1 MGWRG
6 GSIGG
11 NVDAEKIDRILP
23 DRVLLF
29 RLLKYFIIHKKYF
42 IIVFISSVIT
52 SSSYIIGPIIIGYS
66 VDNYVFPMNSIGTDY
81 SGLMLTVALFFLV
94 QIVNQGH

>member
-29 RLLKYFIIHKKYF
+29 RLLKYFVIHRKYF
-42 IIVFISSVIT
+42 IIVFHLNKFLNISK
-52 SSSYIIGPIIIGYS
+52 
-66 VDNYVFPMNSIGTDY
+66 
-81 SGLMLTVALFFLV
+81 LK
-94 QIVNQGH
+94 

>member
-29 RLLKYFIIHKKYF
+29 RLLKYFVIHRKYF

-52 SSSYIIGPIIIGYS
+52 SSSYIIGPI
-66 VDNYVFPMNSIGTDY
+66 
-81 SGLMLTVALFFLV
+81 MLFDFYYLELLT
-94 QIVNQGH
+94 

>member
-29 RLLKYFIIHKKYF
+29 RLLKYFVIHRKYF
-42 IIVFISSVIT
+42 VIVFISSVIN
-52 SSSYIIGPIIIGYS
+52 SSSYIICRS
-66 VDNYVFPMNSIGTDY
+66 LF
-81 SGLMLTVALFFLV
+81 LFFCFYFFFFF
-94 QIVNQGH
+94 